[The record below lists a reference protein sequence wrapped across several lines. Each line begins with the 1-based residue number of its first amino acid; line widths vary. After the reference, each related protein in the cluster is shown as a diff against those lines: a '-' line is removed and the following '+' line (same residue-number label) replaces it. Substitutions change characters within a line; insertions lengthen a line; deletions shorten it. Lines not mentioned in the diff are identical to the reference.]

1 MRRSEERP
9 RHGRGQPPPRRG
21 RGEDATMTDTVT
33 GLIKSMLRK
42 LGLPE
47 DPDSLTEADL
57 RRITESFTEADVRG
71 MFQVCARTTAALGPT
86 RDRILELLDIARDFE
101 RRFGHRLSVPS
112 WITEAATRL
121 GLTEADL
128 DTWQGRVL
136 DVVYDADGNVLQ
148 VGYRA

>member
-1 MRRSEERP
+1 
-9 RHGRGQPPPRRG
+9 
-21 RGEDATMTDTVT
+21 MTDTDT
-33 GLIKSMLRK
+33 DLRRFILRE

-47 DPDSLTEADL
+47 DTDSVTEADLRRLTDSLTEADY
-57 RRITESFTEADVRG
+57 RA
-71 MFQVCARTTAALGPT
+71 MFQFCASTTAALGAT
-86 RDRILELLDIARDFE
+86 RDRILELLDIAREFE
-101 RRFGHRLSVPS
+101 RRFGQRLSVPP

-136 DVVYDADGNVLQ
+136 DVDYDADGNVLQ